1 MNSPPSTPARV
12 LQLLREA
19 HVSRRSGHLHVT
31 HGQERRGL
39 SVRDGEIIQG
49 RSDVGGE
56 HLSDILVRHGF
67 VSQGDLDK
75 AVEAALYGR
84 RPLGAVLVELD
95 LIDRGRLEEAVG
107 FHAREILFAAL
118 DRHGGMAVFE
128 ELESVPEGLAEGDP
142 ASRLS
147 TAAILLEAAGRLE
160 DPDVV
165 REALGDVDR
174 KLAPAPDAGLRA
186 LSATLTPSDGFVLSR
201 VDGTVSAGDLIGL
214 IPLPPEQT
222 ERSLLRLL
230 CAGIVDFAPD
240 RPASRRAAAA
250 GAPAAS
256 SPAPA
261 SPRAEVS
268 APDAPGEP
276 SSAPAGRS
284 PEQVRQLILET
295 HESLAQRDHFEV
307 LGVTPAASP
316 AEVRAAYARL
326 ARTLHPDA
334 CRDPVLAD
342 VSEQREAVFVRV
354 CQAFEALRDPEERAA
369 YEAELRRR
377 KPWSTASAG
386 AAPASEGSPSA
397 PALSLEETIAAAEEL
412 LRDGRHWEA
421 VDQLEP
427 TLRQAEGALRVRA
440 LVALARGCVKN
451 PSWMKRAE
459 GYLQEAL
466 REDPERTEAYLLLG
480 DIYRVGNFRARATT
494 MYRKALE
501 LQPTNRHALREL
513 AQLETPEAP
522 ARGGSLLDFLK
533 KR

>member
-1 MNSPPSTPARV
+1 MSSPPSTPARV

-31 HGQERRGL
+31 HGEERRGL

-84 RPLGAVLVELD
+84 RPLGAVLVELG

-107 FHAREILFAAL
+107 FHAREVLFAAL

-147 TAAILLEAAGRLE
+147 TGAVLLEAAQRLE

-165 REALGDVDR
+165 REALGDMDR
-174 KLAPAPDAGLRA
+174 KLAPTTDAGLRA

-201 VDGTVSAGDLIGL
+201 VDGTVSARDLIGL

-222 ERSLLRLL
+222 EQSLLRLL

-240 RPASRRAAAA
+240 RPAARRAPAS
-250 GAPAAS
+250 GAPAG
-256 SPAPA
+256 SPAAAPPRTEEGVADAPAEPA
-261 SPRAEVS
+261 SAS
-268 APDAPGEP
+268 
-276 SSAPAGRS
+276 RS
-284 PEQVRQLILET
+284 PEEVRQLILDT
-295 HESLAQRDHFEV
+295 HQSLAQRDHFEL
-307 LGVTPAASP
+307 LGVNPGAS
-316 AEVRAAYARL
+316 AVEVRAAYARL

-342 VSEQREAVFVRV
+342 VNEQREAVFLRV
-354 CQAFEALRDPEERAA
+354 CQAFETLRNPEERAA
-369 YEAELRRR
+369 YEADLRRR
-377 KPWSTASAG
+377 KPWSAPSAG

-427 TLRQAEGALRVRA
+427 TLRQAHGALRVRA

-466 REDPERTEAYLLLG
+466 REDPGRTDAYLLLG
-480 DIYRVGNFRARATT
+480 DIYRVGSFRARATT
-494 MYRKALE
+494 MYRKVLE
-501 LQPTNRHALREL
+501 LQPTNKHALREL
-513 AQLETPEAP
+513 AQLETPDVP